1 MNSSAFTT
9 TRLWLMTGALG
20 GPAIVSNVTVPL
32 LGLCDTY
39 ITGHLGNERFI
50 AAIAVGTMMVNAL
63 YWLCGFLRMGTTGLT
78 AEAFGRGDGA
88 RRRTVLTVG
97 VSLGVLIGLLLM
109 AFAWPLARVMLGVM
123 EPPAAT
129 AALAEEYFRLSV
141 LGAPALLA
149 TMAVTGWMVG
159 SQNTFRPMVVAIST
173 NVVNIAASL
182 FFVKVAGMGFR
193 GVACGTLL
201 ANWVGF
207 GLALL
212 LALPMREA
220 GHALFCRL
228 SLKNGDLQLRRYF
241 RVNGSL
247 FVRSACLMVV
257 SFALTGYASRLGDNV
272 LAVNAVM
279 MQFFFFFSYFMD
291 GFAFGGEAL
300 CGRFYGAS
308 DRESLRRAVG
318 ALGWWTLIVM
328 VVFSLFYLLFAR
340 EVAALLTDQTV
351 VVEGVRHLAWVA
363 ALLPIV
369 SAAAFM
375 LDGVYVGLTS
385 TWMMMVATM
394 TGAAG
399 FFITRSLLR
408 MVVEQ
413 LASPEWLTPAAALWI
428 AFMVFLFLRGAVL
441 GVALPSRI
449 RGVAESPADAVV

>member
-9 TRLWLMTGALG
+9 TRLWLMTGALA

-173 NVVNIAASL
+173 IVGNIDASL
-182 FFVKVAGMGFR
+182 
-193 GVACGTLL
+193 C
-201 ANWVGF
+201 F
-207 GLALL
+207 G
-212 LALPMREA
+212 
-220 GHALFCRL
+220 
-228 SLKNGDLQLRRYF
+228 
-241 RVNGSL
+241 
-247 FVRSACLMVV
+247 
-257 SFALTGYASRLGDNV
+257 
-272 LAVNAVM
+272 
-279 MQFFFFFSYFMD
+279 
-291 GFAFGGEAL
+291 
-300 CGRFYGAS
+300 
-308 DRESLRRAVG
+308 
-318 ALGWWTLIVM
+318 
-328 VVFSLFYLLFAR
+328 
-340 EVAALLTDQTV
+340 
-351 VVEGVRHLAWVA
+351 
-363 ALLPIV
+363 
-369 SAAAFM
+369 
-375 LDGVYVGLTS
+375 
-385 TWMMMVATM
+385 
-394 TGAAG
+394 
-399 FFITRSLLR
+399 
-408 MVVEQ
+408 
-413 LASPEWLTPAAALWI
+413 
-428 AFMVFLFLRGAVL
+428 
-441 GVALPSRI
+441 
-449 RGVAESPADAVV
+449 